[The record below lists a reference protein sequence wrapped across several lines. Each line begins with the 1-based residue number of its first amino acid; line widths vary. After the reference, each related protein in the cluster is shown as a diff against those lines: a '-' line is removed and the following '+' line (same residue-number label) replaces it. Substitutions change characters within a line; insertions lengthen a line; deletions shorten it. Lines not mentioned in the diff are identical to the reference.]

1 MKIKRI
7 IRIILKVSFVLFL
20 LPCFVCIWLASLLV
34 VGVGEAL
41 QDYPDWK
48 AWYVYYFKQPLGIID
63 WVME

>member
-7 IRIILKVSFVLFL
+7 IRIILKVNFVSFLMPVFI
-20 LPCFVCIWLASLLV
+20 VCWLASLLV

-48 AWYVYYFKQPLGIID
+48 AWYVYHFKQPLGIID
-63 WVME
+63 WVMK